1 MYSVYK
7 TNLISTIVDIQT
19 TVVNRDNVY
28 KTNLISTI
36 VDPNHNIRFIFVYK
50 TNLISTIVDLFIVY
64 VSKEPIRL
72 I

>member
-1 MYSVYK
+1 MF
-7 TNLISTIVDIQT
+7 T
-19 TVVNRDNVY
+19 T
-28 KTNLISTI
+28 
-36 VDPNHNIRFIFVYK
+36 DPLLPEVYK